1 MIEPE
6 MAFSD
11 LWNTMDNAESYVK
24 YVVKYVMNV
33 CKTDLDFFNSYVD
46 KELLNRLVKL
56 VDQPFQKVRNDDHD
70 NDDDFDDNYG
80 HDDNDDDGHDYDD
93 DDGHDYD
100 DDVDDDDDD
109 DDDDDVNVEMMV
121 KCRNNIYLQVMIML
135 TFNYVPFKFAYLS
148 CRLHIKTLSF
158 CYKKKSLKINPSGA
172 ILM

>member
-11 LWNTMDNAESYVK
+11 LWNTMVNAESYVK

-56 VDQPFQKVRNDDHD
+56 VDQPFQKVNNDDDDHD
-70 NDDDFDDNYG
+70 YDDDFDDNYG
-80 HDDNDDDGHDYDD
+80 HDDDDDDDGHDYDD

-100 DDVDDDDDD
+100 DDVVDDDDD
-109 DDDDDVNVEMMV
+109 DDDDDVEMMV
-121 KCRNNIYLQVMIML
+121 KCRNNIFSTSDDHVDIQ
-135 TFNYVPFKFAYLS
+135 
-148 CRLHIKTLSF
+148 
-158 CYKKKSLKINPSGA
+158 
-172 ILM
+172 